1 MQTLDRDELSI
12 HVDAPPQDVYDIVAD
27 VTRTPEYSPEV
38 ASCMWLGGAVGP
50 ELGARFKAQ
59 NKIGK
64 SRWSNKPIVTA
75 VLPGREFAFARTEPL
90 CGTVHWRYRFEP
102 ENGGTRVTESYEVVR
117 PITRAGWI
125 VVSGFGRDRDRRTT
139 MHDGIEESLQ
149 RLRSV
154 AEQAQNAAPTTP

>member
-12 HVDAPPQDVYDIVAD
+12 HVDSPPEDVYAIVAD

-38 ASCMWLGGAVGP
+38 ASCVWLGGAVEP
-50 ELGARFKAQ
+50 ALGARFKAQ

-75 VLPGREFAFARTEPL
+75 VLPAREFAFARTEPF
-90 CGTVHWRYRFEP
+90 CGTLHWRYRFEP
-102 ENGGTRVTESYEVVR
+102 EDGGTRVTESYEVVR

-125 VVSGFGRDRDRRTT
+125 IVSNFGRDKNRRKT
-139 MHDGIEESLQ
+139 MHDGIGESLQ
-149 RLRSV
+149 RLRTI
-154 AEQAQNAAPTTP
+154 AEQSRTGIAEP

>member
-38 ASCMWLGGAVGP
+38 ASCVWLGGAVGP
-50 ELGARFKAQ
+50 ALGARFKAQ

-64 SRWSNKPIVTA
+64 FGWSNKPIVTA

-90 CGTVHWRYRFEP
+90 CGTVHWRYRFDP
-102 ENGGTRVTESYEVVR
+102 EKGGTRVIESYEVVR
-117 PITRAGWI
+117 PITRAGWVI
-125 VVSGFGRDRDRRTT
+125 VSGFGRDRNRRKTL
-139 MHDGIEESLQ
+139 HDGIEESLQ
-149 RLRSV
+149 RLRAI
-154 AEQAQNAAPTTP
+154 AEQAQSGAPDP